1 MEGVKE
7 MYKSGL
13 TIWYNVKSMD
23 ESVKY
28 FTEGLGFS
36 LDFKDEE
43 QRIAMITTNTKDCC
57 IGFAEVETIAPVTS
71 SAVFEVEDIEK
82 AYVELKERG
91 IQFTGEI
98 ETIPNLVK
106 LATFQDPDGNSF
118 ELSQTLTD

>member
-1 MEGVKE
+1 

-43 QRIAMITTNTKDCC
+43 QRIAMITTNTKDYC
-57 IGFAEVETIAPVTS
+57 IGFAEAETIAPVTS

-82 AYVELKERG
+82 TYVELKERG